1 MKDFKG
7 TVINVVTLKE
17 VYHQNPNQSE
27 FQKVMKD
34 LKKEDTIK
42 YTYLNEKVE
51 EEKKKMNTINEEDKF
66 VFKAID
72 NVVDA
77 LSAEF
82 KAFSP
87 EFILETLRQNSM
99 DIAKTYTCLKEPMKS
114 KIIGFTAL
122 DDMVLKKKTGEEYK
136 ILLKEKGKEAIQ
148 EREEFLNH

>member
-1 MKDFKG
+1 
-7 TVINVVTLKE
+7 
-17 VYHQNPNQSE
+17 
-27 FQKVMKD
+27 MKD

-42 YTYLNEKVE
+42 YIYLNEKVE
-51 EEKKKMNTINEEDKF
+51 EEKKKMNTINEQDKF
-66 VFKAID
+66 IFKAID

-87 EFILETLRQNSM
+87 EFILEILRQNSM
-99 DIAKTYTCLKEPMKS
+99 DIAKTYTCLKDPSKS

-136 ILLKEKGKEAIQ
+136 LLLKEKGKEAIQ